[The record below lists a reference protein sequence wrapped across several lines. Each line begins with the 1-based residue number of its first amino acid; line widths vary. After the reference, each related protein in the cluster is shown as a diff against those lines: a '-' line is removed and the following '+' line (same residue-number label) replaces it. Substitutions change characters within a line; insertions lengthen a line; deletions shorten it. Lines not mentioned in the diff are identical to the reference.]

1 MSTRTDDAPHGRSGA
16 SVRPRGPV
24 TACRPALRG
33 LGALVAAALL
43 VAATPAWATP
53 FAVAP
58 TPPAPAAEPAAAAA
72 PTPAPAAEPTT
83 LDAALEAGD
92 LTSAKALARE
102 ARLAEPSAATWQREG
117 EVLEQAGDY
126 REAAQAYRAAKRTS
140 GDDEAAA
147 AAADAGLVRVK
158 ASARGTIADEPVS
171 THRKQLDPRWEPPAP
186 KKVAPPPEPPP
197 EPLPEPDRIVT
208 KWYFWVTVGAIAA
221 SAAAVTAI
229 AIKAARDDQPDALDA
244 LTPAPASHGFGALR
258 F

>member
-1 MSTRTDDAPHGRSGA
+1 M
-16 SVRPRGPV
+16 
-24 TACRPALRG
+24 
-33 LGALVAAALL
+33 AAALV
-43 VAATPAWATP
+43 VAATPAHATP

-58 TPPAPAAEPAAAAA
+58 TAPTAPVPAAA
-72 PTPAPAAEPTT
+72 PAEPTT

-92 LTSAKALARE
+92 LTAAKALARE
-102 ARLAEPSAATWQREG
+102 ARLAAPSAATWQREG

-126 REAAQAYRAAKRTS
+126 REAAKAYHAAKRAA
-140 GDDEAAA
+140 GEDETAA
-147 AAADAGLVRVK
+147 AAADAGLARVK
-158 ASARGTIADEPVS
+158 ASARGTIPDEPKS
-171 THRKQLDPRWEPPAP
+171 THRAELDPRWEPPAP

-197 EPLPEPDRIVT
+197 EPVDEPDRIVT

-244 LTPAPASHGFGALR
+244 SAGALAPAPASRSFGALR